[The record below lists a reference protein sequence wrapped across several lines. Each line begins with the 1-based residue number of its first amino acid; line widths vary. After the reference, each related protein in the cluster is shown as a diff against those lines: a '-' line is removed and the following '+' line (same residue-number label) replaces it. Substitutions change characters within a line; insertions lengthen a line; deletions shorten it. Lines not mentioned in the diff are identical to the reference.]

1 MFLILF
7 FLTENVLDRVINASW
22 RVGLPVVKPLIN
34 DLVASAFTKI
44 WNDIFNDFD
53 FSYLLP

>member
-1 MFLILF
+1 L
-7 FLTENVLDRVINASW
+7 FLTENVLDRIINASW

-44 WNDIFNDFD
+44 WNDAFNNFD
-53 FSYLLP
+53 FNLILP